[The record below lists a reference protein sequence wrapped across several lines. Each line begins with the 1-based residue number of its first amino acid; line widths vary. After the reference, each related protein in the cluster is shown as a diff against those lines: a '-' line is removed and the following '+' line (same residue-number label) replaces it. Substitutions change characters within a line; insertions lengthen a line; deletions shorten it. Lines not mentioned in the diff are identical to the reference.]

1 MQATA
6 FVDMTRQSA
15 SGNVATKG
23 DIVGLKADLKG
34 DIADLKADLKG
45 DIADLKAGLKTD
57 IARME
62 AHIMAGLLVATG
74 IIIAAMG
81 IMLAAFRFLEN

>member
-23 DIVGLKADLKG
+23 DIVGLNAELKG
-34 DIADLKADLKG
+34 DIAGLKG
-45 DIADLKAGLKTD
+45 DIAGLKTD

-62 AHIMAGLLVATG
+62 AHIMAG
-74 IIIAAMG
+74 IIGSYGHHNCRNGHQRCRIKHHTWE
-81 IMLAAFRFLEN
+81 IRVK